1 MTTRGELEQVQSV
14 NIDGVNTGEV
24 TGESLELGVFVSV
37 NKKGSLCELEAR
49 VSHLVLASTGSL
61 ALANSGEVT

>member
-1 MTTRGELEQVQSV
+1 M

-37 NKKGSLCELEAR
+37 NKKGSLCELETR